1 MNLKQLF
8 SIPLY
13 TEENFLSIQECD
25 ELLSKILKIETKE
38 HDALPEGKSSFYAG
52 NLLDNLQDDLYLK
65 NKILERC
72 IEFSKQI
79 GTQVREILNSWYN
92 IQELNSELLEHTHP
106 LSTLSCA
113 LYINVDENNSALKFT
128 NPNPFIG
135 NQANTHPSPY
145 NFHWWGENVAKGK
158 LIIFPSWLKHSA
170 AKNNQETTKRVVISI
185 NAV

>member
-1 MNLKQLF
+1 MNFKQLF

-25 ELLSKILKIETKE
+25 ELLSKIL
-38 HDALPEGKSSFYAG
+38 
-52 NLLDNLQDDLYLK
+52 
-65 NKILERC
+65 
-72 IEFSKQI
+72 
-79 GTQVREILNSWYN
+79 NSWYN
-92 IQELNSELLEHTHP
+92 IQELNSELLDHTHP

-145 NFHWWGENVAKGK
+145 NFDWWKENVAKGK
-158 LIIFPSWLKHSA
+158 LIIFPSWLKHGATKS
-170 AKNNQETTKRVVISI
+170 NQETTKRVVISV